1 MTTLNI
7 ILSNINLINM
17 KNSSPTTLKLV
28 VFLLLSITNF
38 SSANLIAQNISGT
51 TKVAGYTLS
60 YQFTPIMGEKY
71 SFTVKNIENADTD
84 YAAFTLAYSS
94 EAQLIKEGNKITE
107 TRIYAA
113 SRNGAMWTVSL
124 TEGLRLLYD
133 YQTETISSQTTG
145 TTLQKYETNNEAK
158 GAKKLQFSKDKLQET
173 TALHTIAQQFITRY
187 YKIFGIGKS
196 LKTVENATISGKVQA
211 QFQGQKETYSYEVF
225 SSDFGQELS
234 IRHAT
239 KGLVY
244 KTTLQ
249 SNKDKQPTITI
260 LYAKRK
266 DVSWDI
272 YSSDSW
278 QMTFD
283 KNTGRS
289 LATKSGLFFA
299 PIPENFKT
307 ITFKTNATETEI
319 VKIAIEVFIKSYP
332 QLF

>member
-1 MTTLNI
+1 
-7 ILSNINLINM
+7 M

-28 VFLLLSITNF
+28 VFLLVCITFF
-38 SSANLIAQNISGT
+38 SSKNLIAQNISGII
-51 TKVAGYTLS
+51 KVSSYTFS
-60 YQFTPIMGEKY
+60 YQFTPIMAGKY
-71 SFTVKNIENADTD
+71 GFTVKNIENADTD
-84 YAAFTLAYSS
+84 NAAFTLAYSS
-94 EAQLIKEGNKITE
+94 EAQLITEGNKITE

-124 TEGLRLLYD
+124 TEGLRLIYD
-133 YQTETISSQTTG
+133 YQTEAIISQITG
-145 TTLQKYETNNEAK
+145 TTLQKYETNNEAR
-158 GAKKLQFSKDKLQET
+158 GAKKVQFSKDKLQET

-187 YKIFGIGKS
+187 YKNFGIGKS
-196 LKTVENATISGKVQA
+196 LKTVENTAILGQVQA
-211 QFQGQKETYSYEVF
+211 QFQGQNETYSYEVF

-249 SNKDKQPTITI
+249 SNKDRQPIITI
-260 LYAKRK
+260 FYAKRR

-283 KNTGRS
+283 KNTGKA

-307 ITFKTNATETEI
+307 TTFKTNATETEI
-319 VKIAIEVFIKSYP
+319 VKIAIEVFIKLYP